1 MHYKGKT
8 MFSILD
14 RYIGKTILNTIGI
27 CLFLL
32 ISLSGIIRFID
43 QLRKI
48 KEDYDAFSVG
58 FYSLLMVPKDL
69 EVFFPMAALLGGL
82 IGLGILASRSELIVM
97 ETSGFS
103 RFKIALAVMKTAL
116 PLVILTMAI
125 GEWVAPISEQT
136 ARNMRSERLYGN
148 SLLARQ
154 GSLWAKDGN
163 DYVYIGHVDNDSS
176 ISNIDIY
183 SVDKNKL
190 LSITHANRGVF
201 ENDVWTL
208 SEIEKNDLTNPEQIT
223 SINSLTMQWKTN
235 ITPDKLSIVA
245 FDPDSLSASG
255 LYQYSQYLK
264 DSGQDTKYYDLLF
277 WKKLIKPVS
286 VAVMLLL
293 ALSFIFGPL
302 RSVSMGVRV
311 IIGISFGFIFYIADN
326 LFAQVSIVMGIYPI
340 VGSMLTSLVFLLIS
354 YILFK
359 RKN

>member
-1 MHYKGKT
+1 

-14 RYIGKTILNTIGI
+14 RYIGKTIISTIGI
-27 CLFLL
+27 SLFLL

-48 KEDYDAFSVG
+48 KVDYDAFAVG
-58 FYSLLMVPKDL
+58 IYSLLMVPKDL
-69 EVFFPMAALLGGL
+69 EVFFPMAALLGAL
-82 IGLGILASRSELIVM
+82 IGLGMLASRSELIVM
-97 ETSGFS
+97 ETAGFS

-116 PLVILTMAI
+116 PLVLITMAI
-125 GEWVAPISEQT
+125 GEWVAPVSEQT
-136 ARNMRSERLYGN
+136 ARNMRSEKLYGS
-148 SLLARQ
+148 SLLAQQ

-163 DYVYIGHVDNDSS
+163 DYVYIGHVNGDSS

-183 SVDKNKL
+183 SVDNNKL
-190 LSITHANRGVF
+190 LSITHADKGIFN
-201 ENDVWTL
+201 ENVWTL
-208 SEIEKNDLTNPEQIT
+208 SQIEKSDLTQFDKIQT
-223 SINSLTMQWKTN
+223 SNILTMEWKTN

-255 LYQYSQYLK
+255 LYKYSQYLK
-264 DSGQDTKYYDLLF
+264 SSGQDTKNYDLLF
-277 WKKLIKPVS
+277 WKKLIKPLS
-286 VAVMLLL
+286 VAVMMLL

-326 LFAQVSIVMGIYPI
+326 LFAQASIVIGIYPI
-340 VGSMLTSLVFLLIS
+340 IGSMLTSIVFLLIS

>member
-1 MHYKGKT
+1 

-82 IGLGILASRSELIVM
+82 IGLGILASSSELIVM

-208 SEIEKNDLTNPEQIT
+208 SEIEKNDLTNPDQIT

>member
-1 MHYKGKT
+1 

-43 QLRKI
+43 QLRRI
-48 KEDYDAFSVG
+48 KVDYDAVSVG

-69 EVFFPMAALLGGL
+69 EIFFPMAALLGGL

-136 ARNMRSERLYGN
+136 ARNMRSEKLYGD
-148 SLLARQ
+148 SLLAQQ

-163 DYVYIGHVDNDSS
+163 DYVFIGHVNNDSS

-183 SVDKNKL
+183 SIDKNKL
-190 LSITHANRGVF
+190 LSITHANNGVF
-201 ENDVWTL
+201 ENGVWTL
-208 SEIEKNDLTNPEQIT
+208 SEIEKNDLSNSDQVTG
-223 SINSLTMQWKTN
+223 INMLTMQWKTN

-245 FDPDSLSASG
+245 FDPESLSASG

>member
-1 MHYKGKT
+1 

-14 RYIGKTILNTIGI
+14 RYIGKTIISTIGI
-27 CLFLL
+27 SLFLL

-48 KEDYDAFSVG
+48 KVDYDAFAVG
-58 FYSLLMVPKDL
+58 IYSILMIPKDL
-69 EVFFPMAALLGGL
+69 EIFFPMAALLGAL
-82 IGLGILASRSELIVM
+82 IGLGILASRSELVVM
-97 ETSGFS
+97 ETAGFS

-125 GEWVAPISEQT
+125 SEWVAPVSEQT
-136 ARNMRSERLYGN
+136 ARNMRSEKLYGS
-148 SLLARQ
+148 SLMAQQ
-154 GSLWAKDGN
+154 GGIWAKDGN
-163 DYVYIGHVDNDSS
+163 DYVYIGHVNSDSS

-183 SVDKNKL
+183 SVDNNKL
-190 LSITHANRGVF
+190 MSIAHADSGVF
-201 ENDVWTL
+201 KNDVWTL
-208 SEIEKNDLTNPEQIT
+208 SQIEKNDLTQPNKILGNNIISME
-223 SINSLTMQWKTN
+223 WKTN

-264 DSGQDTKYYDLLF
+264 NSGQDTKNYDLLF
-277 WKKLIKPVS
+277 WKKIIKPLS
-286 VAVMLLL
+286 VAVMMLL

-311 IIGISFGFIFYIADN
+311 IIGISCGFIFYIADN
-326 LFAQVSIVMGIYPI
+326 LFAQASIVMGIYPI
-340 VGSMLTSLVFLLIS
+340 IGSVLTSLVSLLIS

>member
-1 MHYKGKT
+1 

-14 RYIGKTILNTIGI
+14 RYIGKTIISTIGI
-27 CLFLL
+27 SLFLL

-48 KEDYDAFSVG
+48 KVDYDAFAVG
-58 FYSLLMVPKDL
+58 IYSLLMVPKDL
-69 EVFFPMAALLGGL
+69 EVFFPMAALLGAL
-82 IGLGILASRSELIVM
+82 IGLGMLASRSELIVM
-97 ETSGFS
+97 ETAGFS

-116 PLVILTMAI
+116 PLVLITMAI
-125 GEWVAPISEQT
+125 GEWVAPVSEQT
-136 ARNMRSERLYGN
+136 ARNMRSEKLYGS
-148 SLLARQ
+148 SLLAQQ

-163 DYVYIGHVDNDSS
+163 DYIYIGHVNDDSS

-183 SVDKNKL
+183 SVDNNKL
-190 LSITHANRGVF
+190 LSITHADKGIFN
-201 ENDVWTL
+201 ENVWTL
-208 SEIEKNDLTNPEQIT
+208 SQIEKSDLTQFDKIQT
-223 SINSLTMQWKTN
+223 SNVLTMEWKTN

-255 LYQYSQYLK
+255 LYKYSQYLK
-264 DSGQDTKYYDLLF
+264 SSGQDTKNYDLLF
-277 WKKLIKPVS
+277 WKKLIKPLS
-286 VAVMLLL
+286 VAVMMLL

-326 LFAQVSIVMGIYPI
+326 LFAQASIVIGIYPI
-340 VGSMLTSLVFLLIS
+340 IGSMVTSLVFLLIS

>member
-1 MHYKGKT
+1 

-14 RYIGKTILNTIGI
+14 RYIGKTIISTIGL

-48 KEDYDAFSVG
+48 KVDYDAFSVG
-58 FYSLLMVPKDL
+58 MYTLLMVPKDL
-69 EVFFPMAALLGGL
+69 EIFFPMAALLGAL

-136 ARNMRSERLYGN
+136 ARNMRSEKLYGN
-148 SLLARQ
+148 SLMAEQ

-163 DYVYIGHVDNDSS
+163 DYVYIGHVNNDSS
-176 ISNIDIY
+176 IANIDIY
-183 SVDKNKL
+183 SVGNNKL
-190 LSITHANRGVF
+190 LSITHAVSGVF
-201 ENDVWTL
+201 KDGVWTL
-208 SEIEKNDLTNPEQIT
+208 NQLEKNDLTNPNQIT
-223 SINSLTMQWKTN
+223 NVNMLSMEWKTN

-264 DSGQDTKYYDLLF
+264 SSGQDTKYYDLLF
-277 WKKLIKPVS
+277 WKKMIKPVS
-286 VAVMLLL
+286 VAVMMLL

-302 RSVSMGVRV
+302 RSVSMGIRV
-311 IIGISFGFIFYIADN
+311 IIGISFGFLFYIADN
-326 LFAQVSIVMGIYPI
+326 LFAQISIVWGVYPV
-340 VGSMLTSLVFLLIS
+340 VGSLLTSLIFLIIS

>member
-1 MHYKGKT
+1 

-48 KEDYDAFSVG
+48 KLDYDAFSVG

-116 PLVILTMAI
+116 PLVILTMVI

-163 DYVYIGHVDNDSS
+163 DYVYIGHVDNDST

-201 ENDVWTL
+201 ENGAWAL
-208 SEIEKNDLTNPEQIT
+208 SQIEMNNLTDPQQVIGT
-223 SINSLTMQWKTN
+223 NSLTMQWNTN

-245 FDPDSLSASG
+245 FDPESLSASG

-264 DSGQDTKYYDLLF
+264 MSGQDTKYYDLLF
-277 WKKLIKPVS
+277 WKKLVKPVS

>member
-1 MHYKGKT
+1 

-14 RYIGKTILNTIGI
+14 RYIGKTIISTIGL

-48 KEDYDAFSVG
+48 KVDYDAFSVG
-58 FYSLLMVPKDL
+58 MYTLLMVPKDL
-69 EVFFPMAALLGGL
+69 EIFFPMAALLGAL

-125 GEWVAPISEQT
+125 GEWVAPISEQS
-136 ARNMRSERLYGN
+136 ARNMRSEKLYGN
-148 SLLARQ
+148 SLMAEQ

-163 DYVYIGHVDNDSS
+163 DYVYIGHVNNDSS
-176 ISNIDIY
+176 IANIDIY
-183 SVDKNKL
+183 SVGNNKL
-190 LSITHANRGVF
+190 LSITHAVSGVF
-201 ENDVWTL
+201 KDGVWTL
-208 SEIEKNDLTNPEQIT
+208 NQLEKNDLTNPNQIT
-223 SINSLTMQWKTN
+223 NVNMLSMEWKTN

-264 DSGQDTKYYDLLF
+264 SSGQDTKYYDLLF
-277 WKKLIKPVS
+277 WKKMIKPVS
-286 VAVMLLL
+286 VAVMMLL

-302 RSVSMGVRV
+302 RSVSMGIRV
-311 IIGISFGFIFYIADN
+311 IIGISFGFLFYIADN
-326 LFAQVSIVMGIYPI
+326 LFAQISIVWGVYPV
-340 VGSMLTSLVFLLIS
+340 VGSLLTSLIFLIIS

>member
-1 MHYKGKT
+1 

-43 QLRKI
+43 QLRRI
-48 KEDYDAFSVG
+48 KFDYDALSVG
-58 FYSLLMVPKDL
+58 IYSLLMVPKDL
-69 EVFFPMAALLGGL
+69 EIFFPMAALLGGL

-116 PLVILTMAI
+116 PLVLITMAI

-136 ARNMRSERLYGN
+136 ARNMRSEKLYGN
-148 SLLARQ
+148 SLLSER
-154 GSLWAKDGN
+154 GSLWAKDNN
-163 DYVYIGHVDNDSS
+163 DYIFIGHVNSDNS

-190 LSITHANRGVF
+190 LSITHADSGTY
-201 ENDVWTL
+201 ENGEWTL
-208 SEIEKNDLTNPEQIT
+208 SQIEMNDLTNPQQVIGT
-223 SINSLTMQWKTN
+223 NLLNMPWKTN

-245 FDPDSLSASG
+245 FEPESLSASG
-255 LYQYSQYLK
+255 LYQYSEYLK
-264 DSGQDTKYYDLLF
+264 VSGQDTKYYDLLF
-277 WKKLIKPVS
+277 WKKLIKPIS

-326 LFAQVSIVMGIYPI
+326 LFAQTSIVIGIYPF

>member
-1 MHYKGKT
+1 

-14 RYIGKTILNTIGI
+14 RYIGKTIISTIGI
-27 CLFLL
+27 SLFLL

-48 KEDYDAFSVG
+48 KVDYDAFAVG
-58 FYSLLMVPKDL
+58 IYSLLMAPKDL
-69 EVFFPMAALLGGL
+69 EVFFPMAALLGAL
-82 IGLGILASRSELIVM
+82 IGLGLLASRSELIVM
-97 ETSGFS
+97 ETAGFS

-116 PLVILTMAI
+116 PLVLITMAI
-125 GEWVAPISEQT
+125 GEWVAPVSEQT
-136 ARNMRSERLYGN
+136 ARNMRSEKLYGS
-148 SLLARQ
+148 SLMAQQ

-163 DYVYIGHVDNDSS
+163 DYIYIGHINSDSS

-183 SVDKNKL
+183 SVDNNKL
-190 LSITHANRGVF
+190 LSITHADNGIF
-201 ENDVWTL
+201 KDNVWTL
-208 SEIEKNDLTNPEQIT
+208 SQIEKSDLTQIDKIQT
-223 SINSLTMQWKTN
+223 SNILSMEWKTN
-235 ITPDKLSIVA
+235 ITPDKLSVVA

-255 LYQYSQYLK
+255 LYKYSQYLK
-264 DSGQDTKYYDLLF
+264 SSGQDTRNYDLLF
-277 WKKLIKPVS
+277 WKKLIKPLS
-286 VAVMLLL
+286 VAVMMLL

-326 LFAQVSIVMGIYPI
+326 LFAQASIVIGIYPI
-340 VGSMLTSLVFLLIS
+340 IGSMLTSIVFLLIS

>member
-1 MHYKGKT
+1 

-43 QLRKI
+43 QLRRI
-48 KEDYDAFSVG
+48 KVDYDAVSVG

-69 EVFFPMAALLGGL
+69 EIFFPMAALLGGL

-103 RFKIALAVMKTAL
+103 RFKIAFAVMKTAL

-136 ARNMRSERLYGN
+136 ARNMRSEKLYGD
-148 SLLARQ
+148 SLLAQQ

-163 DYVYIGHVDNDSS
+163 DYVFIGHVNNDSS

-183 SVDKNKL
+183 SIDKNKL
-190 LSITHANRGVF
+190 LSITHANNGVF
-201 ENDVWTL
+201 ENGVWTL
-208 SEIEKNDLTNPEQIT
+208 SEIEKNDLSNSDQVTG
-223 SINSLTMQWKTN
+223 INMLTMQWKTN

-245 FDPDSLSASG
+245 FDPESLSASG

>member
-1 MHYKGKT
+1 

-14 RYIGKTILNTIGI
+14 RYIGKTIISTIGI
-27 CLFLL
+27 SLFLL

-43 QLRKI
+43 QLRRI
-48 KEDYDAFSVG
+48 KVDYDAFAVG
-58 FYSLLMVPKDL
+58 IYSLLMVPKDL
-69 EVFFPMAALLGGL
+69 EVFFPMAALLGAL
-82 IGLGILASRSELIVM
+82 IGLGMLASRSELIVM
-97 ETSGFS
+97 ETAGFS

-116 PLVILTMAI
+116 PLVLLTMAI
-125 GEWVAPISEQT
+125 GEWIAPISEQT
-136 ARNMRSERLYGN
+136 ARNMRSEKLYGS
-148 SLLARQ
+148 SLMAQQ

-163 DYVYIGHVDNDSS
+163 DYVYIGHVNSDSS

-183 SVDKNKL
+183 SVDNNKL
-190 LSITHANRGVF
+190 LSITHADNGIF
-201 ENDVWTL
+201 KDNVWTL
-208 SEIEKNDLTNPEQIT
+208 SQIEKSDLTQLDKIQT
-223 SINSLTMQWKTN
+223 SNTLTMEWKTN

-255 LYQYSQYLK
+255 LYKYSQYLK
-264 DSGQDTKYYDLLF
+264 SSGQDTKNYDLLF
-277 WKKLIKPVS
+277 WKKLIKPLS
-286 VAVMLLL
+286 VAVMMLL

-326 LFAQVSIVMGIYPI
+326 LFAQASIVVGIYPI
-340 VGSMLTSLVFLLIS
+340 LGSMITSLVFLLIS

>member
-1 MHYKGKT
+1 

-43 QLRKI
+43 QLRRI
-48 KEDYDAFSVG
+48 KVDYDAVSVG

-136 ARNMRSERLYGN
+136 ARNMRSEKLYGD
-148 SLLARQ
+148 SLLAQQ

-163 DYVYIGHVDNDSS
+163 DYVFIGHVNNDSS

-190 LSITHANRGVF
+190 LSITHANRGAF
-201 ENDVWTL
+201 ENGVWTL
-208 SEIEKNDLTNPEQIT
+208 SEIEKNDLSNSNQVT
-223 SINSLTMQWKTN
+223 SINMLTMQWKTN

-245 FDPDSLSASG
+245 FDPESLSASG

>member
-1 MHYKGKT
+1 

-43 QLRKI
+43 QLRRI
-48 KEDYDAFSVG
+48 KVDYDAVSVG

-69 EVFFPMAALLGGL
+69 EIFFPMAALLGGL

-136 ARNMRSERLYGN
+136 ARNMRSEKLYGD
-148 SLLARQ
+148 SLLAQQ

-163 DYVYIGHVDNDSS
+163 DYVYIGHVDNDSA

-190 LSITHANRGVF
+190 LSITHANNGVF
-201 ENDVWTL
+201 ENGVWTL
-208 SEIEKNDLTNPEQIT
+208 SEIEKNDLSNSDQVTG
-223 SINSLTMQWKTN
+223 INMLTMQWKTN

-245 FDPDSLSASG
+245 FDPESLSASG

>member
-1 MHYKGKT
+1 

-43 QLRKI
+43 QLRRI
-48 KEDYDAFSVG
+48 KVDYDAVSVG

-69 EVFFPMAALLGGL
+69 EIFFPMAALLGGL

-136 ARNMRSERLYGN
+136 ARNMRSEKLYGD
-148 SLLARQ
+148 SLLAQQ

-163 DYVYIGHVDNDSS
+163 DYVFIGHVNNDSS

-190 LSITHANRGVF
+190 LSITHANNGVF
-201 ENDVWTL
+201 ENGVWTL
-208 SEIEKNDLTNPEQIT
+208 SEIEKNDLNNSDQVTG
-223 SINSLTMQWKTN
+223 INMLTMQWKTN

-245 FDPDSLSASG
+245 FDPESLSASG
-255 LYQYSQYLK
+255 LYQFSQYLK

>member
-1 MHYKGKT
+1 

-43 QLRKI
+43 QLRRI
-48 KEDYDAFSVG
+48 KVDYDAVSVG

-69 EVFFPMAALLGGL
+69 EIFFPMAALLGGL

-103 RFKIALAVMKTAL
+103 RFKIAFAVMKTAL

-136 ARNMRSERLYGN
+136 ARNMRSEKLYGD
-148 SLLARQ
+148 SLLAQQ

-163 DYVYIGHVDNDSS
+163 DYVFIGHVNNDSS

-190 LSITHANRGVF
+190 LSITHANNGVF
-201 ENDVWTL
+201 ENGVWTL
-208 SEIEKNDLTNPEQIT
+208 SEIEKNDLSNSDQVTG
-223 SINSLTMQWKTN
+223 INMLTMQWKTN

-245 FDPDSLSASG
+245 FDPESLSASG